1 MKAALPIDLPLPALE
16 ELCRKYQVS
25 ELSIFGSALRPD
37 FKPGSDVDLLV
48 LFQPGARIGLEFV
61 RLQREL
67 SELIGRPVDLI
78 PKDCLKPLIRD
89 HVLAQ
94 ARVIYAA
101 RETLP
106 R

>member
-1 MKAALPIDLPLPALE
+1 MKAALSIDLPLPAIE

-37 FKPGSDVDLLV
+37 FKDGSDVDLLV
-48 LFQPGARIGLEFV
+48 LFQSGARIGLEFV

-67 SELIGRPVDLI
+67 SELIGRKVDLI
-78 PKDCLKPLIRD
+78 PKDYLKPLIRD
-89 HVLAQ
+89 QVLAQ